1 MIRRLIWF
9 VVGLILG
16 AVPMMAFA
24 DWYQV
29 TSAQGS
35 NGHLVGLRYDGT
47 LTTFANWL
55 KPKVVFPATYNYSP
69 SYPNA
74 VPCAAGPIYESNANP
89 SSGFSF
95 YQQYCHPA
103 YAGGTAALTG
113 LRYYVYY
120 TASQAPQCPVGEVFD
135 AATGKCE
142 PLPCQAGETGSTS
155 VQVGWSNVWDVNARP
170 YGVSTPTSGCSGE
183 CKVTVT
189 GLAEQSCYLGDSG
202 AGAPYQVLC
211 WYSTVTTGEQC
222 AAGDPQLSDRRDP
235 IACPAGTSQGTIG
248 TKTACLPSSTSETT
262 TTTNP
267 DGSKTETTTTTN
279 PDGSK
284 TETTTTKDAGGN
296 VIGTTT
302 TQYPAPGAPGGS
314 GSSGTPGAGGEP
326 QGGDDRLKECV
337 ENPEACE
344 DGGGQFGAGAPD
356 SSELF
361 RRDDQVSFAG
371 KLSKFRQD
379 MSVTEVGQAVSGY
392 FAVAAGGTCPTW
404 SADIP
409 FLQTTITID
418 YWCRPEM
425 AAGMAVMKGAVLVA
439 FGFLAFRFAVL

>member
-1 MIRRLIWF
+1 MWFLVGVLIAALPMLAYAETWDGAPTYAAGYPTPNVPGSSIMDACRNAEASGATGAYGGKCAVETSPGNYAQYSQRVAWSCP
-9 VVGLILG
+9 VVEGT
-16 AVPMMAFA
+16 AATPVPQYA
-24 DWYQV
+24 
-29 TSAQGS
+29 AQGS
-35 NGHLVGLRYDGT
+35 QLITSVVCRYELPECEGT
-47 LTTFANWL
+47 D
-55 KPKVVFPATYNYSP
+55 VRDPATGACVPSP
-69 SYPNA
+69 
-74 VPCAAGPIYESNANP
+74 CEAG
-89 SSGFSF
+89 
-95 YQQYCHPA
+95 Q
-103 YAGGTAALTG
+103 
-113 LRYYVYY
+113 
-120 TASQAPQCPVGEVFD
+120 
-135 AATGKCE
+135 
-142 PLPCQAGETGSTS
+142 TGSSS

-170 YGVSTPTSGCSGE
+170 YGVSTPTAGCSGA

-211 WYSTVTTGEQC
+211 WYQTETTGEQC
-222 AAGDPQLSDRRDP
+222 APGDAQLSDRRDP
-235 IACPAGTSQGTIG
+235 IGCPAGTSQGTIG

-284 TETTTTKDAGGN
+284 TETTTTKDSSGN

-314 GSSGTPGAGGEP
+314 ASSGTPGAGGEP

-392 FAVAAGGTCPTW
+392 FAVAAGGSCPTW

-409 FLQTTITID
+409 FVQTTITID